1 MIKEANDHVQLY
13 PDGKYRWVYEVNM
26 LTNYSILFDVW
37 KVLGISIGILVLLF
51 VIIAIFDGD
60 WSFDTLTGMA
70 SSLGIVVL
78 VMLVLGLIGYFVYA
92 AISGWKY
99 AVLFIMDEKEVV
111 HQQMPNT
118 VKKGQLIGALTILA
132 GLASGR
138 PGTVGT
144 GILAQ
149 SRMSMISTLADVE
162 RLIPCRRMN
171 LIKVNQRFAKNRIYV
186 NDEDFDFV
194 YNFLLNHKNNYSLTK
209 PKQL

>member
-1 MIKEANDHVQLY
+1 MKNDVNEHVRLY

-37 KVLGISIGILVLLF
+37 KVLGISMGILVLLF
-51 VIIAIFDGD
+51 VVIAIFDGD
-60 WSFDTLTGMA
+60 WDVDMLVGMA
-70 SSLGIVVL
+70 STLGVVAL
-78 VMLVLGLIGYFVYA
+78 VMLVLGLIGYYVYA

-138 PGTVGT
+138 SGAVGI
-144 GILAQ
+144 GVLAQ
-149 SRMSMISTLADVE
+149 SRLSMTSTLAHVE
-162 RLIPCRRMN
+162 RLISCRKMN
-171 LIKVNQRFAKNRIYV
+171 LIKVNERFEKNRVYV
-186 NDEDFDFV
+186 NTEDFDFV
-194 YNFLLNHKNNYSLTK
+194 YNFLITHCTHLKSSK
-209 PKQL
+209 

>member
-1 MIKEANDHVQLY
+1 MIKEANDHVLLY

-132 GLASGR
+132 GLASGH
-138 PGTVGT
+138 PGVVGT
-144 GILAQ
+144 GLLAQ
-149 SRMSMISTLADVE
+149 SRMSMTSTLANVE
-162 RLIPCRRMN
+162 RIIPCRRMN

-194 YNFLLNHKNNYSLTK
+194 YNFLLTNCKNLK
-209 PKQL
+209 P

>member
-1 MIKEANDHVQLY
+1 MKNDVNEHVRLY

-26 LTNYSILFDVW
+26 LTNFSILFDVW
-37 KVLGISIGILVLLF
+37 KVLGISMGILVLLF
-51 VIIAIFDGD
+51 VVIAVFDGD
-60 WSFDTLTGMA
+60 WDVDMLIGMA
-70 SSLGIVVL
+70 STLGVVAL

-138 PGTVGT
+138 PGAVGT
-144 GILAQ
+144 GVLAQ
-149 SRMSMISTLADVE
+149 SRLSMTSTLAHVE
-162 RLIPCRRMN
+162 RLISCRKMN
-171 LIKVNQRFAKNRIYV
+171 LIKVNERFEKNRVYV
-186 NDEDFDFV
+186 NTEDFDFV
-194 YNFLLNHKNNYSLTK
+194 YDFLLKHCIHLKSS
-209 PKQL
+209 

>member
-1 MIKEANDHVQLY
+1 MKNDVNEHVQLY

-37 KVLGISIGILVLLF
+37 KVLGISMGILVLLF
-51 VIIAIFDGD
+51 VVIAVFDGD
-60 WSFDTLTGMA
+60 WDVDMLIGMA
-70 SSLGIVVL
+70 STLGIVAL

-138 PGTVGT
+138 PGAVGT
-144 GILAQ
+144 GVLAQ
-149 SRMSMISTLADVE
+149 SRLSMTSTLAHVE
-162 RLIPCRRMN
+162 RLISCRKMN
-171 LIKVNQRFAKNRIYV
+171 LIKVNERFEKNRVYV
-186 NDEDFDFV
+186 NTEDFDFV
-194 YNFLLNHKNNYSLTK
+194 YDFLLTHCTHLKSSK
-209 PKQL
+209 

>member
-149 SRMSMISTLADVE
+149 SRMSMTSTLANVE
-162 RLIPCRRMN
+162 RIIPCRRMN

-194 YNFLLNHKNNYSLTK
+194 YNFLLTNCKNLK
-209 PKQL
+209 P

>member
-1 MIKEANDHVQLY
+1 MKNDVNEHVRLY

-51 VIIAIFDGD
+51 VVIAVFDGD
-60 WSFDTLTGMA
+60 WDVDMLIGMA
-70 SSLGIVVL
+70 STLGIVAL

-138 PGTVGT
+138 PGAVGT
-144 GILAQ
+144 GVLAQ
-149 SRMSMISTLADVE
+149 SRLSMTSTLAHVE
-162 RLIPCRRMN
+162 RLISCRKMN
-171 LIKVNQRFAKNRIYV
+171 LIKVNERFEKNRVYV
-186 NDEDFDFV
+186 NTEDFDFV
-194 YNFLLNHKNNYSLTK
+194 YDFLLTHCTHLKSSK
-209 PKQL
+209 

>member
-37 KVLGISIGILVLLF
+37 KVLGISMGIIVLLF
-51 VIIAIFDGD
+51 VVIVLLFVVIAIFDCD
-60 WSFDTLTGMA
+60 WDSLAGMA
-70 SSLGIVVL
+70 PVLGVVAL
-78 VMLVLGLIGYFVYA
+78 VMLVLGLIGYFIYA

-149 SRMSMISTLADVE
+149 SRMLMISTLADVE

-194 YNFLLNHKNNYSLTK
+194 YNFLLTNCKNLK
-209 PKQL
+209 P

>member
-60 WSFDTLTGMA
+60 WSFDTLTGMT

-138 PGTVGT
+138 PGVVGT

-162 RLIPCRRMN
+162 RLIPCRKMN

-194 YNFLLNHKNNYSLTK
+194 YNFLLTNCKKS
-209 PKQL
+209 

>member
-1 MIKEANDHVQLY
+1 MKNDVNEHVRLY

-37 KVLGISIGILVLLF
+37 KVLGISMGILVLLF
-51 VIIAIFDGD
+51 VVIAVFDGD
-60 WSFDTLTGMA
+60 WDVDMLIGMA
-70 SSLGIVVL
+70 STLGIVAL

-138 PGTVGT
+138 PGAVGT
-144 GILAQ
+144 GVLAQ
-149 SRMSMISTLADVE
+149 SRLSMTSTLAHVE
-162 RLIPCRRMN
+162 HLISCRKMN
-171 LIKVNQRFAKNRIYV
+171 LIKVNERFEKNRVYV
-186 NDEDFDFV
+186 NTEDFDFV
-194 YNFLLNHKNNYSLTK
+194 YNFLITHCTHLKSSK
-209 PKQL
+209 

>member
-1 MIKEANDHVQLY
+1 MKNDVNEHVRLY

-37 KVLGISIGILVLLF
+37 KVLGISMGILVLLF
-51 VIIAIFDGD
+51 VVIAVFDGD
-60 WSFDTLTGMA
+60 WDVDMLIGMA
-70 SSLGIVVL
+70 STLGIVAL

-138 PGTVGT
+138 PGAVGT
-144 GILAQ
+144 GVLAQ
-149 SRMSMISTLADVE
+149 SRLSMTSTLAHVE
-162 RLIPCRRMN
+162 RLVSCRKMN
-171 LIKVNQRFAKNRIYV
+171 LIKVNERFEKNRVYV
-186 NDEDFDFV
+186 NTEDFDFV
-194 YNFLLNHKNNYSLTK
+194 YDFLLTHCTHLKSSK
-209 PKQL
+209 

>member
-51 VIIAIFDGD
+51 VIIATFDGD

-138 PGTVGT
+138 PGVVGT
-144 GILAQ
+144 GVLAQ

-194 YNFLLNHKNNYSLTK
+194 YNFLLTNCKNLK
-209 PKQL
+209 P

>member
-1 MIKEANDHVQLY
+1 MKNDVNEHVRLY

-37 KVLGISIGILVLLF
+37 KVLGISMGILVLLF
-51 VIIAIFDGD
+51 VVIAVFDGD
-60 WSFDTLTGMA
+60 WDVDMLIGMA
-70 SSLGIVVL
+70 STLGIVAL

-138 PGTVGT
+138 PGVVGT
-144 GILAQ
+144 GVLAQ
-149 SRMSMISTLADVE
+149 SRLSMSSTLAHVE
-162 RLIPCRRMN
+162 RLISCRKMN
-171 LIKVNQRFAKNRIYV
+171 LIKVNERFEKNRVYV
-186 NDEDFDFV
+186 NTEDFDFV
-194 YNFLLNHKNNYSLTK
+194 YDYLLTPCTHLKSSK
-209 PKQL
+209 

>member
-1 MIKEANDHVQLY
+1 MKNDVNEHVRLY

-37 KVLGISIGILVLLF
+37 KVLGISMGILVLLF
-51 VIIAIFDGD
+51 VVIAVFDGD
-60 WSFDTLTGMA
+60 WDVDMLIGMA
-70 SSLGIVVL
+70 STLGIVAL

-132 GLASGR
+132 GFASGR
-138 PGTVGT
+138 PGAVGT
-144 GILAQ
+144 GVLAQ
-149 SRMSMISTLADVE
+149 SRLSMSSTLAHVE
-162 RLIPCRRMN
+162 RLISCRKMN
-171 LIKVNQRFAKNRIYV
+171 LIKVNERFEKNRVYV
-186 NDEDFDFV
+186 NTEDFDFV
-194 YNFLLNHKNNYSLTK
+194 YDFLLTHCTHLKSSK
-209 PKQL
+209 

>member
-1 MIKEANDHVQLY
+1 MKNDVNEHVRLF

-37 KVLGISIGILVLLF
+37 KVLGISMGILVLLF
-51 VIIAIFDGD
+51 VVITVFDGD
-60 WSFDTLTGMA
+60 WDVDMLIGMA
-70 SSLGIVVL
+70 STLGIVAL

-138 PGTVGT
+138 PGAVGT
-144 GILAQ
+144 GVLAQ
-149 SRMSMISTLADVE
+149 SRLSMTSTLAHVE
-162 RLIPCRRMN
+162 RLISCRKIN
-171 LIKVNQRFAKNRIYV
+171 LIKVNERFEKNRVYV
-186 NDEDFDFV
+186 NTEDFDFV
-194 YNFLLNHKNNYSLTK
+194 YDFLLTHCTHLKSSK
-209 PKQL
+209 

>member
-1 MIKEANDHVQLY
+1 MKNDVNEHVRLY

-37 KVLGISIGILVLLF
+37 KVLGISMGILVLLF
-51 VIIAIFDGD
+51 VVIAFFDGD
-60 WSFDTLTGMA
+60 WDVDMLIGMA
-70 SSLGIVVL
+70 STLGIVAL

-138 PGTVGT
+138 PGAVGT
-144 GILAQ
+144 GVLAQ
-149 SRMSMISTLADVE
+149 SRLSMTSTLAHVE
-162 RLIPCRRMN
+162 RLISCRKMN
-171 LIKVNQRFAKNRIYV
+171 LIKVNERFEKNRVYV
-186 NDEDFDFV
+186 NTEDFDFV
-194 YNFLLNHKNNYSLTK
+194 YNFLLTHCTYLKSSK
-209 PKQL
+209 

>member
-1 MIKEANDHVQLY
+1 MKNDVNEHVRLY

-37 KVLGISIGILVLLF
+37 KVLGISMGILVLLF
-51 VIIAIFDGD
+51 VVIAVFDGD
-60 WSFDTLTGMA
+60 WDVDMLIGMA
-70 SSLGIVVL
+70 STLGIVAL

-132 GLASGR
+132 GFASGR
-138 PGTVGT
+138 PGAVGT
-144 GILAQ
+144 GVLAQ
-149 SRMSMISTLADVE
+149 SRLSMTSTLAHVE
-162 RLIPCRRMN
+162 RLISCRKMN
-171 LIKVNQRFAKNRIYV
+171 LIKVNERFEKNRVYV
-186 NDEDFDFV
+186 NTEDFDFV
-194 YNFLLNHKNNYSLTK
+194 YNFLITHCTHLKSSK
-209 PKQL
+209 

>member
-1 MIKEANDHVQLY
+1 MKNDVNEHVRLY

-37 KVLGISIGILVLLF
+37 KVLGISMGILVLLF
-51 VIIAIFDGD
+51 VVIAVFDGD
-60 WSFDTLTGMA
+60 WDVDMLIGMA
-70 SSLGIVVL
+70 STLGIVAL

-111 HQQMPNT
+111 HHQMPNT

-138 PGTVGT
+138 PGAVGT
-144 GILAQ
+144 GVLAQ
-149 SRMSMISTLADVE
+149 SRMSMTSTLAHVE
-162 RLIPCRRMN
+162 RLISCRRMN
-171 LIKVNQRFAKNRIYV
+171 LIKVNERFAKNRVYV
-186 NDEDFDFV
+186 NTEDFNFV
-194 YNFLLNHKNNYSLTK
+194 YNFLLTHCTYLKSS
-209 PKQL
+209 

>member
-1 MIKEANDHVQLY
+1 MKNDVNEHVRLY

-37 KVLGISIGILVLLF
+37 KVLGISMGILVLLF
-51 VIIAIFDGD
+51 VVIAVFDGD
-60 WSFDTLTGMA
+60 WDVDMLIGMA
-70 SSLGIVVL
+70 STLGIVAL

-132 GLASGR
+132 GFASGR
-138 PGTVGT
+138 PGAVGT
-144 GILAQ
+144 GVLAQ
-149 SRMSMISTLADVE
+149 SRLSMTSTLAHVE
-162 RLIPCRRMN
+162 RLISCRKMN
-171 LIKVNQRFAKNRIYV
+171 LIKVNERFEKNRVYV
-186 NDEDFDFV
+186 NTEDFDFV
-194 YNFLLNHKNNYSLTK
+194 YNFLLTHCTHLKSSK
-209 PKQL
+209 

>member
-138 PGTVGT
+138 PGVVGT
-144 GILAQ
+144 GVLAQ
-149 SRMSMISTLADVE
+149 SRMSMTSTLANVE
-162 RLIPCRRMN
+162 RIIPCRRMN

-194 YNFLLNHKNNYSLTK
+194 YNFLLTNCKNLK
-209 PKQL
+209 P

>member
-1 MIKEANDHVQLY
+1 MKNDVNEHVRLY

-37 KVLGISIGILVLLF
+37 KVLGISMGILVLLF
-51 VIIAIFDGD
+51 VVIAVFDGD
-60 WSFDTLTGMA
+60 WDVDMLIGMA
-70 SSLGIVVL
+70 LTLGIVAL
-78 VMLVLGLIGYFVYA
+78 VMLVLGLIGYYVYA

-138 PGTVGT
+138 PGAVGT
-144 GILAQ
+144 GVLAQ
-149 SRMSMISTLADVE
+149 SRLSMTSTLAHVE
-162 RLIPCRRMN
+162 RLISCRKMN
-171 LIKVNQRFAKNRIYV
+171 LIKVNERFEKNRVYV
-186 NDEDFDFV
+186 NTEDFDFV
-194 YNFLLNHKNNYSLTK
+194 YDFLLTHCTHLKSSK
-209 PKQL
+209 

>member
-1 MIKEANDHVQLY
+1 
-13 PDGKYRWVYEVNM
+13 M

-37 KVLGISIGILVLLF
+37 KVLGISMGILVLLF
-51 VIIAIFDGD
+51 VVIAFFDGD
-60 WSFDTLTGMA
+60 WDVDMLIGMA
-70 SSLGIVVL
+70 STLGIVAL

-138 PGTVGT
+138 PGAVGT
-144 GILAQ
+144 GVLAQ
-149 SRMSMISTLADVE
+149 SRLSMTSTLAHVE
-162 RLIPCRRMN
+162 RLISCRKMN
-171 LIKVNQRFAKNRIYV
+171 LIKVNERFEKNRVYV
-186 NDEDFDFV
+186 NTEDFDFV
-194 YNFLLNHKNNYSLTK
+194 YDFLLTHCTHLKSSK
-209 PKQL
+209 

>member
-1 MIKEANDHVQLY
+1 MKNDVNEHVRLY

-37 KVLGISIGILVLLF
+37 KVLGISMGILVLLF
-51 VIIAIFDGD
+51 VVIAVFDGGWD
-60 WSFDTLTGMA
+60 VDMLIGMA
-70 SSLGIVVL
+70 STLGIVAL

-138 PGTVGT
+138 PGAVGT
-144 GILAQ
+144 GVLAQ
-149 SRMSMISTLADVE
+149 SRLSMTSTLAHVE
-162 RLIPCRRMN
+162 RLISCRKIN
-171 LIKVNQRFAKNRIYV
+171 LIKVNERFEKNRVYV
-186 NDEDFDFV
+186 NTEDFDFV
-194 YNFLLNHKNNYSLTK
+194 YDFLLTHCTHLKSSK
-209 PKQL
+209 

>member
-51 VIIAIFDGD
+51 VVIAIFDGD
-60 WSFDTLTGMA
+60 WDSLAGMA
-70 SSLGIVVL
+70 PVLGVVAL
-78 VMLVLGLIGYFVYA
+78 VMLVLGLIGYFIYA

-194 YNFLLNHKNNYSLTK
+194 YNFLLTNCNKS
-209 PKQL
+209 

>member
-1 MIKEANDHVQLY
+1 MKNDVNEHVRLY

-37 KVLGISIGILVLLF
+37 KVLGISMGILVLLF
-51 VIIAIFDGD
+51 VVIAVFDGD
-60 WSFDTLTGMA
+60 WDVDMLIGMA
-70 SSLGIVVL
+70 STLGIVAL

-138 PGTVGT
+138 PGAVGT
-144 GILAQ
+144 GVLAQ
-149 SRMSMISTLADVE
+149 SRLSMTSTLAHVE
-162 RLIPCRRMN
+162 RLISCRKMN
-171 LIKVNQRFAKNRIYV
+171 LIKVNERFEKNRVYV
-186 NDEDFDFV
+186 NTEDFDFV
-194 YNFLLNHKNNYSLTK
+194 YNFLLTHCTHLKSSK
-209 PKQL
+209 

>member
-1 MIKEANDHVQLY
+1 MKNDVNEHVRLY

-37 KVLGISIGILVLLF
+37 KVLGISMGILVLLF
-51 VIIAIFDGD
+51 VVIAVFDGD
-60 WSFDTLTGMA
+60 WDVDMLIGMA
-70 SSLGIVVL
+70 STLGIVAL

-138 PGTVGT
+138 PGAVGT
-144 GILAQ
+144 GVLAQ
-149 SRMSMISTLADVE
+149 SRLSMTSTLAHVE
-162 RLIPCRRMN
+162 RLISCRKMN
-171 LIKVNQRFAKNRIYV
+171 LIKVNERFEKNRVYV
-186 NDEDFDFV
+186 NTEDFNFV
-194 YNFLLNHKNNYSLTK
+194 YDFLLTHCTHLKSSK
-209 PKQL
+209 

>member
-1 MIKEANDHVQLY
+1 MKNDVNEHVRLY

-37 KVLGISIGILVLLF
+37 KVLGISMGILVLLF
-51 VIIAIFDGD
+51 VVIAFFDGD
-60 WSFDTLTGMA
+60 WDVDMLIGMA
-70 SSLGIVVL
+70 STLGIVAL

-132 GLASGR
+132 GFASGR
-138 PGTVGT
+138 PGAVGT
-144 GILAQ
+144 GVLAQ
-149 SRMSMISTLADVE
+149 SRLSMSSTLAHVE
-162 RLIPCRRMN
+162 RLISCRKMN
-171 LIKVNQRFAKNRIYV
+171 LIKVNERFEKNRVYV
-186 NDEDFDFV
+186 NTEDFDFV
-194 YNFLLNHKNNYSLTK
+194 YDFLLTHCTHLKSSK
-209 PKQL
+209 